1 MLAKAKEMQSG
12 NFAMS
17 SLKEEV
23 NKLAYE
29 NLQKGTRSW
38 SWERPCQLT
47 KLNSGQKK
55 EVLERVNKESE
66 CSKRL
71 DTPADLLGINNSPW
85 AADEQKLLEQAL
97 KTFPSSTPERWDR
110 IAEAVPNRSK
120 KDCMKR
126 YKELAETIKA
136 KKAALAKAA
145 KKSW

>member
-1 MLAKAKEMQSG
+1 MA
-12 NFAMS
+12 
-17 SLKEEV
+17 
-23 NKLAYE
+23 
-29 NLQKGTRSW
+29 
-38 SWERPCQLT
+38 
-47 KLNSGQKK
+47 SGQKK

-71 DTPADLLGINNSPW
+71 DSPAELLGINNSPW
-85 AADEQKLLEQAL
+85 SSDEQKLLEQAL
-97 KTFPSSTPERWDR
+97 KTFPSSTPERWER

-145 KKSW
+145 KKS

>member
-1 MLAKAKEMQSG
+1 MRTYRKVRQRYSKVSHRFL
-12 NFAMS
+12 
-17 SLKEEV
+17 
-23 NKLAYE
+23 
-29 NLQKGTRSW
+29 TRPSI
-38 SWERPCQLT
+38 L
-47 KLNSGQKK
+47 GQKK

-71 DTPADLLGINNSPW
+71 DTPAEQMGINNSVW
-85 AADEQKLLEQAL
+85 SSEEQKLLEQAL
-97 KTFPSSTPERWDR
+97 KTFPASTPERWDR

-145 KKSW
+145 KKS

>member
-1 MLAKAKEMQSG
+1 MAKAKEMKSG
-12 NFAMS
+12 NFALS

-29 NLQKGTRSW
+29 NLQRGR
-38 SWERPCQLT
+38 RPASPNLVNYFPTLT
-47 KLNSGQKK
+47 SGQKK

-71 DTPADLLGINNSPW
+71 DSPAELLGINNSPW
-85 AADEQKLLEQAL
+85 SSDEQKLLEQAL

-145 KKSW
+145 KKS